1 MFRGC
6 FIVALLCGVVTI
18 ATGQHST
25 IGASEPDYAGEAIW
39 TTIAWN
45 PVITVPEFS
54 MSTVCSETGRFDQ
67 EIPLSAPRVVQFESG
82 IYQLYLY
89 MEPGYHYEVALPGYR
104 EKERDDRI
112 SPFYQAR
119 VLPLTVLSRTSLSTG
134 EHVSGEQDVNW
145 AIARFDS
152 LFSVANMEVLSK
164 RRAGGKCNPDSLIQ
178 SMEEAFDDAGTPFFA
193 DYRRFRYGLLQ
204 LNEGSMRLEEL
215 SRRFL
220 GPQVMEWHPGFVE
233 LFRAM
238 FRDFIFYYSQTPEG
252 KELPQLINRTQDF
265 QQARE
270 VMLDHP
276 AIWCDTLAEMVL
288 LQEFSELFYSGDFH
302 KEAILIM
309 LDSMSHQAVSENFGL
324 YAAQLQQKLASLV
337 PGHSPPSLSLD
348 DLDGNAFSMELL
360 EGKYTYLLFGTPEHY
375 GCMMEYPFLQSY
387 VEKHSDYLQVITVM
401 ASLEKGA
408 LKDFM
413 KRNAYSWKV
422 LLLDGQT
429 SVLNDY
435 QIRAYPMAFLIGPDG
450 NILLSP
456 AMLPTDGFE
465 QQLFRIMRSRGE
477 I

>member
-1 MFRGC
+1 MLRNY
-6 FIVALLCGVVTI
+6 FIVALLCGIVSI
-18 ATGQHST
+18 ATAQHST
-25 IGASEPDYAGEAIW
+25 IGASESDYAGKQIR

-54 MSTVCSETGRFDQ
+54 INAVCSETGRFDL
-67 EIPLSAPRVVQFESG
+67 EIPLSAPRVVQLESG
-82 IYQLYLY
+82 IYELYLY
-89 MEPGYHYEVALPGYR
+89 MEPGYHYEVALPRYKAK
-104 EKERDDRI
+104 EKDDRI
-112 SPFYQAR
+112 SPYYQAH
-119 VLPLTVLSRTSLSTG
+119 VLPLTVLSRTSLASG
-134 EHVSGEQDVNW
+134 EHIGGEQDVNRD
-145 AIARFDS
+145 IARFDS
-152 LFSVANMEVLSK
+152 LFSLANTEVIGK
-164 RRAGGKCNPDSLIQ
+164 RRAGGQSNPDSLIQ
-178 SMEEAFDDAGTPFFA
+178 SMEEAFDDARTPFFA

-215 SRRFL
+215 SRRYL
-220 GPQVMEWHPGFVE
+220 GPMIMEWHPGFVE

-265 QQARE
+265 QRARE

-288 LQEFSELFYSGDFH
+288 LQEFSGLFYSGDYH

-309 LDSMSHQAVSENFGL
+309 LDSMSYKPVSQNFGL
-324 YAAQLQQKLASLV
+324 YAAQLQLKLSSLL
-337 PGHSPPSLSLD
+337 PGHSPPTLSLD
-348 DLDGNAFSMELL
+348 DLDGNAFSMDLL

-401 ASLEKGA
+401 ASQEKGA
-408 LKDFM
+408 LNDFM

-435 QIRAYPMAFLIGPDG
+435 QIRAYPTAFLIGPDG

-465 QQLFRIMRSRGE
+465 QQLFSIMRSRGE